1 MPSADSRSQDFA
13 TFLTRSGLKSTHQ
26 RARIVEAFFAAGQH
40 ISAEELYQRLR
51 VETPSLGLVTVYRT
65 LKLLRQ
71 AGLAVERQFGDT
83 CARFDPNSSSGA
95 HHHLIC
101 TRCGK
106 IQEFRDDSLLRIR
119 RTVARRLGF
128 AVREHNLE
136 LYGLCRDCA
145 PLPLRT
151 DRAAPRRPASR
162 SVRG

>member
-1 MPSADSRSQDFA
+1 MAASDPRVQGFTA
-13 TFLTRSGLKSTHQ
+13 FLAQAGLKNTRQ
-26 RARIVEAFFAAGQH
+26 RIRIVEAFFAAGQH
-40 ISAEELYQRLR
+40 VSAEELYRRLR
-51 VETPSLGLVTVYRT
+51 VARPTLGLVTVYRT

-71 AGLAVERQFGDT
+71 AGLAVERQFGDA
-83 CARFDPNSSSGA
+83 CARFDPNSSCGA

-101 TRCGK
+101 TRCGQ

-145 PLPLRT
+145 PVSPRNGGAALRRT
-151 DRAAPRRPASR
+151 GPRPA
-162 SVRG
+162 RG